1 MVRDAF
7 LTALGEMDG
16 QCRADREEQAAR
28 EVQAEAVAASI
39 AQKLARRILGLLTRC
54 DSTGG

>member
-7 LTALGEMDG
+7 LTTLGEMDG

-28 EVQAEAVAASI
+28 MVQAEAVSASV
-39 AQKLARRILGLLTRC
+39 AQKLAGSREDPWALAR
-54 DSTGG
+54 